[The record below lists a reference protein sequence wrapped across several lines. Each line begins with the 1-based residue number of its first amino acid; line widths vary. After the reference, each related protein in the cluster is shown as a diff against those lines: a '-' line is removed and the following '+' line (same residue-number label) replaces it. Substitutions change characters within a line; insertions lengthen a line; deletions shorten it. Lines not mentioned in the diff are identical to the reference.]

1 MSEHDAGSEQSLEQ
15 VVEAIE
21 ALIEAD
27 EIDQAGEQLEAGLA
41 RFGAKAALLVLRAD
55 LALDDEDYD
64 GCVEA
69 ADQAIAKLEAAGAE
83 PDAEQLSRVLV
94 CKGYALYGRDEL
106 HEARA
111 VFNAAVAAD
120 ATNWSALVGRAT
132 VHDYLNFLSA
142 ALIDLDRAVALD
154 DQDGQPYA
162 IRGSIYLRT
171 RRLDEAEKD
180 LRLAVEY
187 DADDEES
194 RLNLARL
201 QALNNDSTGARET
214 LEHLITQGELAEFVA
229 PGALLRSQLALGL
242 GSADA
247 AAIDARHA
255 IELMP
260 DKPWGYL
267 ALAAAH
273 ITGGQ
278 AGEAISTLKE
288 VEELVGNPRDF
299 PDIFALRAAAYD
311 QLGKEDKA
319 KEEQNKAEG
328 AARLPEFVYG
338 ALLNPTQNVPVN
350 PNNPIDIRG
359 IMRQIFGDAD
369 SAPAGYEDAIRK
381 VIDQIPQ
388 YIEKHQN
395 VGRIEVELPPIP
407 GREKGP
413 GNLVI
418 QLNRPQTAN

>member
-1 MSEHDAGSEQSLEQ
+1 MSEQDAGQEQSLKQ
-15 VVEAIE
+15 AVEAIE
-21 ALIEAD
+21 ALIEEE
-27 EIDQAGEQLEAGLA
+27 EIDQASEQVEAGIA
-41 RFGAKAALLVLRAD
+41 RFGEKAALLVLKAD

-64 GCVEA
+64 ACVAA
-69 ADQAIAKLEAAGAE
+69 ADAAIAKLEAAGDEA
-83 PDAEQLSRVLV
+83 DTGQLSRALV
-94 CKGYALYGRDEL
+94 CKGYALYGQDDL
-106 HEARA
+106 QAARQT
-111 VFNAAVAAD
+111 FNAAVAAD

-132 VHDYLNFLSA
+132 VHDYLNFLTA
-142 ALIDLDRAVALD
+142 ALIDLDRAIELD
-154 DQDGQPYA
+154 DQDGQPFA
-162 IRGSIYLRT
+162 IRGSIHLRA

-180 LRLAVEY
+180 LRLAVES

-201 QALNNDSTGARET
+201 QALNNDSAGARET
-214 LEHLITQGELAEFVA
+214 LEYLINEGESPEFVA

-247 AAIDARHA
+247 AAIDAQHA
-255 IELMP
+255 IDLMP

-267 ALAAAH
+267 ALAAAR

-278 AGEAISTLKE
+278 AGDAISTLKE
-288 VEELVGNPRDF
+288 VEDLVGNPRDF

-311 QLGKEDKA
+311 QLGKEDKS

-328 AARLPEFVYG
+328 VARLPEFVYG
-338 ALLNPTQNVPVN
+338 VLLNPTQNVPVN

-407 GREKGP
+407 GREKAP